1 MDYETKT
8 TESMHGGKRLTTVV
22 TLGDCPP
29 DFTGEQPGKRVLVLV
44 TSKGCNGLSS
54 HASVCCDYLR
64 KSERGDYWV
73 RVSAVFKDYS
83 KTIMRAPQGTRA
95 TEKNLRAIHA
105 EALLLLPE
113 IQAACMARY
122 YPSTV
127 AA

>member
-1 MDYETKT
+1 MTYETKIS
-8 TESMHGGKRLTTVV
+8 ESMHGGKRLSTVV

-44 TSKGCNGLSS
+44 TSKGYNGLSS

-73 RVSAVFKDYS
+73 RVSAVFEDYS
-83 KTIMRAPQGTRA
+83 QTIAKAPQGTRA
-95 TEKNLRAIHA
+95 TEKNLRACH
-105 EALLLLPE
+105 EQALLRMPE

-122 YPSTV
+122 YPETV